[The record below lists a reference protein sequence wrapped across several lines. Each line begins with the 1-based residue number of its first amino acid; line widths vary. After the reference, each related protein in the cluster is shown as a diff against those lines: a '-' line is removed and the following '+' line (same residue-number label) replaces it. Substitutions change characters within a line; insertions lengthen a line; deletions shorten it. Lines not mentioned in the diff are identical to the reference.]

1 MGPVTRSRVLVLLLL
16 TLFAG
21 VGFPG
26 AASAH
31 SELISSTPAD
41 GSRLDAAPAQV
52 VLTFSED
59 IRPEGALVQVTDGEG
74 LAMTDGKLTLDGPK
88 VTQPLSAQL
97 HPGNYT
103 ITYKVVSADGHP
115 ISDAI
120 AFTLSDAAGTAS
132 SSTST
137 SSTNT
142 SSSTTSAASATPTSS
157 TSSASTSSSASTPAA
172 ASPNTDAAT
181 KDSGPNLGWILGGL
195 ALAGLAAAGIFVALR
210 MSRNSDTLRGRH
222 AR

>member
-41 GSRLDAAPAQV
+41 GSSLDAAPAQV

-137 SSTNT
+137 SS
-142 SSSTTSAASATPTSS
+142 STTSAASATPTSS

-172 ASPNTDAAT
+172 ASPNTDAVT

-210 MSRNSDTLRGRH
+210 MSRNSDTPRGRH